1 MPRVARG
8 RVGSRA
14 WWRSAAARLTGPAR
28 LSTPITRLPRAGHDL
43 RAGPG
48 PDLGGVL
55 GEGHVADVV
64 QAVLDRPMPTQQ
76 VGEPGGAGLGV
87 GQARNRVDDHG
98 PPPPGAKVAGLAG
111 DLNDLRAV
119 REPEPTD
126 RDRLEG
132 AQLDPAV
139 RAVAGAVQDGHPVP
153 GQPGATA
160 PQQRLVGLDREQMD
174 LLAREFLSEGLQ
186 TKAKPKDSVV

>member
-1 MPRVARG
+1 LVGGTQGFCVLAQCPFHLRVMPRVARD
-8 RVGSRA
+8 RAGSGVVAQRGGEVD
-14 WWRSAAARLTGPAR
+14 RPGPAEHADDEVAQ
-28 LSTPITRLPRAGHDL
+28 AGHDL

-98 PPPPGAKVAGLAG
+98 PPPRVRSSRV
-111 DLNDLRAV
+111 LRV
-119 REPEPTD
+119 T
-126 RDRLEG
+126 
-132 AQLDPAV
+132 
-139 RAVAGAVQDGHPVP
+139 
-153 GQPGATA
+153 
-160 PQQRLVGLDREQMD
+160 
-174 LLAREFLSEGLQ
+174 
-186 TKAKPKDSVV
+186 